1 MDKVF
6 QIEELVTDLLDG
18 KEIEAQVE
26 VLNKLKLILHSK
38 SPMRS
43 EPVDCVLWVKNTQV
57 RANAYNPNS
66 VAPPEMKLLELSIKE
81 DGYTQPI
88 VGFDNGGNIEDVAFG
103 ENEIEVVDGFH
114 RHRVGKECKE
124 ITERVHGFLPII
136 AINQNRT
143 DLNDRMAST
152 IRHNRARGKHSVD
165 AMSDIVMELKK
176 RNWKDEKIAK
186 ELGMEPDEV
195 LRLSQIAGLAEMFA
209 SQEFSMAWEMESEDE

>member
-1 MDKVF
+1 MDKIQ
-6 QIEELVTDLLDG
+6 QIEELVSEALEG
-18 KEIEAQVE
+18 KEIEAQVD
-26 VLNKLKLILHSK
+26 VLNKLKLILHAK
-38 SPMRS
+38 SPMRN
-43 EPVDCVLWVKNTQV
+43 EPVDCVLWVKNSQV

-88 VGFDNGGNIEDVAFG
+88 VGFDNGANIEQVVFG
-103 ENEIEVVDGFH
+103 DNEIEVVDGFH

-124 ITERVHGFLPII
+124 ITDRVHGYLPII
-136 AINQNRT
+136 SINQDRKE
-143 DLNDRMAST
+143 LNDRMAST

-176 RNWKDEKIAK
+176 RNWNDQKIAK

-209 SQEFSMAWEMESEDE
+209 SHEFSKAWEIESEDE